1 MVKRKT
7 NHFSPFLIIS
17 YISKSLSLNDTLSQ
31 VCLNWP
37 SDFWDGSRF
46 LKVANFFFTIYL
58 QCISTRKRT
67 LPIYSEWP
75 KDVGC
80 VLWSFTQRC
89 FEPSLVEIGRL
100 NCQCIFTV
108 YLPLETFS
116 VLSWL
121 DLKNNEK
128 LWGVKVC
135 KGWEWC
141 GNYNEC
147 SLIKKNSG
155 GSRDFQTVQALVTG
169 LGLRAGLNIFHWTW
183 KDWKHNS
190 SHANILYL

>member
-31 VCLNWP
+31 VWLNWP
-37 SDFWDGSRF
+37 SGFGDGSRF
-46 LKVANFFFTIYL
+46 LKVAHFFYNLPTVYL
-58 QCISTRKRT
+58 HSEKGITY
-67 LPIYSEWP
+67 YSEWP

-169 LGLRAGLNIFHWTW
+169 LGLRAGLNIFHWTS
-183 KDWKHNS
+183 KDWKPNS
-190 SHANILYL
+190 SHASILYL